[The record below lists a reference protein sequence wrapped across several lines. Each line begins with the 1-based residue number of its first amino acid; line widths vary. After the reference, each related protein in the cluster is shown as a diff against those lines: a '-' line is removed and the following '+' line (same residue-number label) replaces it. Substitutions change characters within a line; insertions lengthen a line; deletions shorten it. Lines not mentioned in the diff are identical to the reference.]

1 MTARWVRTV
10 FVALIVAGV
19 AAPALAENWLC
30 EFFEGVV
37 RDTKRR
43 QCWPKPFN
51 CPDREAVRAPFAVM
65 VANGWQRQNMLADF
79 HFEPGTTRLTE
90 AGRLKVRS
98 ILFDS
103 PEQHRTV
110 FVRRADTPEETAA
123 RIESVQQLVVTM
135 APPGQAPSVMPTDMS
150 AGGLVGRAGRDD
162 RPRVQQGHAQAR
174 LAAAG
179 VGFQLVRRETSVD
192 QLSIAGRPF
201 QADVDG
207 PQGPSAFLALP
218 CR

>member
-43 QCWPKPFN
+43 QCWPKPFT

-98 ILFDS
+98 IVFDS

-110 FVRRADTPEETAA
+110 FVRRADTPEETTRAHRVGAA
-123 RIESVQQLVVTM
+123 TRGDHGP
-135 APPGQAPSVMPTDMS
+135 ARPSALGDAHRHV
-150 AGGLVGRAGRDD
+150 GRRLVG
-162 RPRVQQGHAQAR
+162 
-174 LAAAG
+174 
-179 VGFQLVRRETSVD
+179 
-192 QLSIAGRPF
+192 
-201 QADVDG
+201 
-207 PQGPSAFLALP
+207 
-218 CR
+218 